1 MGVVET
7 EPQLCGLGT
16 PFTISG
22 PQAFSENE
30 DVGIDDPNTHIH
42 VGVDTCVCGYIYIY
56 IIHVCHV

>member
-30 DVGIDDPNTHIH
+30 DIGIDDLEGSFHI
-42 VGVDTCVCGYIYIY
+42 
-56 IIHVCHV
+56 